1 MRCAKRHS
9 DDAMTASGHARLG
22 WWMLAVFAGAGLVIE
37 SMIGL
42 RTPWL
47 LDVGMETR
55 RVMFRLAHAHGALL
69 GLVNVAFA
77 ASLRTGIVALDG
89 PELRW
94 PSRLL
99 VTGSVC
105 VPLGFALGGLWFVE
119 ADPGPGV
126 VLVPIGALAVV
137 AALVSIARAG
147 ARS

>member
-1 MRCAKRHS
+1 
-9 DDAMTASGHARLG
+9 
-22 WWMLAVFAGAGLVIE
+22 MLAVFAGAGLVLE
-37 SMIGL
+37 SLIGL

-77 ASLRTGIVALDG
+77 ASVQTGLVTADG
-89 PELRW
+89 ASLRW

-99 VTGSVC
+99 ATGSVC
-105 VPLGFALGGLWFVE
+105 VPLGFALGGVWFLE
-119 ADPGPGV
+119 ADPGLGV
-126 VLVPIGALAVV
+126 LLVPIGALAVV
-137 AALVSIARAG
+137 AALVSIARAC